1 MHIDP
6 TRYKKI
12 DNRVSMINKVNPSI
26 IDHYTNKLRNKLN
39 DPTLD
44 ERMVA
49 KIVQNLSEKD
59 IEDFADYAVRKANN
73 PGRAFV
79 KLCHNVMQYKTL

>member
-6 TRYKKI
+6 TRYLRI
-12 DNRVSMINKVNPSI
+12 DNRASMINKVNPSI
-26 IDHYTNKLRNKLN
+26 IDNYTTKLRAKLN
-39 DPTLD
+39 DPSLD

-79 KLCHNVMQYKTL
+79 KLCYNVMQYRSI